1 MHDDNKFYYIL
12 LHNLNKNGAE
22 NYFYGKMVFKQQQQQ
37 NVSTKSDTIDTTPE
51 TWLKNSCKI
60 FILFRNTYIWRKFM
74 VMSLKLYFGCSNG
87 WKNKLK

>member
-1 MHDDNKFYYIL
+1 MVPHIMQQQCFDGKHFLLEYKFSSVGTSNMHDDNKFYYIL

-22 NYFYGKMVFKQQQQQ
+22 NYFYGKMVFKQQQQ

-60 FILFRNTYIWRKFM
+60 FIL
-74 VMSLKLYFGCSNG
+74 L
-87 WKNKLK
+87 